1 MNTKENTDQ
10 DQIVSHFHEKYGVRK
25 DIPQDLKETKDY
37 RQTEKIFSLREHV
50 TFLNSLSP
58 EDQLWRRI
66 GAQIKP
72 PVLFRYWMRYAAII
86 VLSFSLGSV
95 FIYFSGV
102 HIHETAMASISSP
115 RGQITSLKLFDGSTI
130 WLNSESTIQYSSDF
144 NSGNREVYV
153 EGEAYFEVT
162 HSEEKPFIVHLEN
175 SAIKVHGT
183 SFNVKAYPGCD
194 RVEAVLME
202 GKIEFTANKRSVVL
216 EPHERVVFSLR
227 KGTIVKDQID
237 IEKTLA
243 WKKGKY
249 YYSNEKLST
258 IIGQLQRWY
267 DIEFVFNEN
276 ELSLYT
282 FTGVIN
288 HEKSIEYNLQL
299 IELTNKINVEFRN
312 EKIIITG
319 K

>member
-1 MNTKENTDQ
+1 MEENVNTDQ
-10 DQIVSHFHEKYGVRK
+10 VQIVSHFHEGSDTQN
-25 DIPQDLKETKDY
+25 DIRQDLKETKDY
-37 RQTEKIFSLREHV
+37 SQTEKIFSLRKHV
-50 TFLNSLSP
+50 TFLNGLSP
-58 EDQLWRRI
+58 EDQLWKRI
-66 GAQIKP
+66 GVQIKP
-72 PVLFRYWMRYAAII
+72 PLLFQHWMKYVAII
-86 VLSFSLGSV
+86 LFSFTLGSLSV
-95 FIYFSGV
+95 YFSGIRN
-102 HIHETAMASISSP
+102 HATTMASISSP
-115 RGQITSLKLFDGSTI
+115 RGQITSLTLFDGSTV

-144 NSGNREVYV
+144 NNGHREVYV

-162 HSEEKPFIVHLEN
+162 PNEEKPFIVHLEN
-175 SAIKVHGT
+175 SAVKVHGT

-194 RVEAVLME
+194 HIEAVLME
-202 GKIEFTANKRSVVL
+202 GEIEFTANKHSVVL

-267 DIEFVFNEN
+267 DIEFVFNEK

-288 HEKSIEYNLQL
+288 HEKSIEYNIQL
-299 IELTNKINVEFRN
+299 IELTNKINVEFKN
-312 EKIIITG
+312 EKIVITG